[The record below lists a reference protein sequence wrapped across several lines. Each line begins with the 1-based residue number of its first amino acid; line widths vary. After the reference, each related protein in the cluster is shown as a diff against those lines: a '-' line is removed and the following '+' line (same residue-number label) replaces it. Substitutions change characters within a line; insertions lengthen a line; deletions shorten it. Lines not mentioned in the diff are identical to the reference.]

1 MVCITEISK
10 KGACRMRIL
19 KYELK
24 KIWHPGVLVALAIL
38 GVVFGYLFLE
48 MPLKYFYEQYEK
60 EQYEQ
65 MKQWTKKYGT
75 TLEENEYTDVQKEFQ
90 ELIARA
96 DTMIKKEER
105 FSKEGITTY
114 EDLSRALL
122 CIEEEV
128 EREPQEWENLLYSEE
143 FDRIGYQIDNFY
155 DMLFCYDIRYQYFEE
170 KKENKTAV
178 QQKRIDDLI
187 QNRKLDGIMPFGA
200 MGNINEYSRWAIT
213 FILLSI
219 LILLAPVVTRDRL
232 TNMQQLQWSSKQGRK
247 VLITQLGAV
256 LLSTAILVIIELVI
270 FIGVY
275 STLGTQFFWNNPIH
289 TFEYAQIFWFDLTY
303 GQYVICMIGI
313 TIVLSLGMAGIA
325 FVLSR
330 YSRHYISLLFKVVPV
345 FVIFALFIHV
355 VLIDEGL
362 FNFTNMLSRI
372 TGIAGIEVWSAVG
385 IFLIATTMCIYTLWH
400 EKSCEV

>member
-1 MVCITEISK
+1 
-10 KGACRMRIL
+10 MRIL

-24 KIWHPGVLVALAIL
+24 KIWHPGVLVTLAIL

-48 MPLKYFYEQYEK
+48 MPLKYFYEHPGK
-60 EQYEQ
+60 EDYEQ

-75 TLEENEYTDVQKEFQ
+75 TLEENEYTDAQKEVQ

-105 FSKEGITTY
+105 FSKEGITSY
-114 EDLSRALL
+114 KRLEDARSALL
-122 CIEEEV
+122 CMEGEE

-143 FDRIGYQIDNFY
+143 FDWIGYQIDTLSS
-155 DMLFCYDIRYQYFEE
+155 MLYSYDIRYQYFEE

-200 MGNINEYSRWAIT
+200 MGNINEYSRWEIT

-345 FVIFALFIHV
+345 FVIFALFINV
-355 VLIDEGL
+355 ALTEGL
-362 FNFTNMLSRI
+362 FDFTSMLSQI

-385 IFLIATTMCIYTLWH
+385 IFLIATTMCIYTLCH

>member
-1 MVCITEISK
+1 
-10 KGACRMRIL
+10 MRIL

-24 KIWHPGVLVALAIL
+24 KIWHPGVLVVLAIL

-48 MPLKYFYEQYEK
+48 MPLKYFPNGHPMK

-75 TLEENEYTDVQKEFQ
+75 TLEENEYKDAQKEVQ

-114 EDLSRALL
+114 KRLEDARSALL
-122 CIEEEV
+122 CMEGEEEK
-128 EREPQEWENLLYSEE
+128 EPQEWENLLYSQE
-143 FDRIGYQIDNFY
+143 FDWIGYQIDTLSS
-155 DMLFCYDIRYQYFEE
+155 MLYSYNIRYERLE
-170 KKENKTAV
+170 KQKENQTAV

-187 QNRKLDGIMPFGA
+187 QNRKMDGIMPYEA
-200 MGNINEYSRWAIT
+200 MGNINEYSCWAIT
-213 FILLSI
+213 FILLSV
-219 LILLAPVVTRDRL
+219 LILLAPVVTHDRL

-247 VLITQLGAV
+247 VLGTQLGAV
-256 LLSTAILVIIELVI
+256 LLSTTILVIIELVI
-270 FIGVY
+270 LIGAY

-313 TIVLSLGMAGIA
+313 AIILSLGMAGIA
-325 FVLSR
+325 FVISR

-345 FVIFALFIHV
+345 FVIFALFTNV
-355 VLIDEGL
+355 ALTEGL
-362 FNFTNMLSRI
+362 FDFTSMLSQI

-385 IFLIATTMCIYTLWH
+385 IFLIAMTMCIYTLWH